1 MKKILFS
8 VFIAA
13 FVAAIFLSMIA
24 CGANKGNPDAG
35 SQSALRPPTNV
46 KVMALKPESLTERIF
61 LTGATEPFMEVRVSS
76 EEGGLVEK
84 LSFDKGYSIRK
95 EQELIRI
102 NASLIQASLDE
113 AKADLALRESNYRK
127 AEQLFE
133 RKSITA
139 QDRLATKTLYEM
151 ALARYEQAKIRLDK
165 AIIESPITGI
175 IIEKNVEEGEFVAPG
190 GSIAVIQDLSRIKVS
205 AALPES
211 EITYIRKGSPAVIT
225 LDAFP
230 GETFEGKI
238 SYLGNSASSS
248 TRTFPIEIV
257 INNADIRIG
266 SGMVAR
272 LSIVKREL
280 KDAVVVPED
289 SLVQTETG
297 KIAFV
302 LNGTRA
308 SRRDVKT
315 GASSDNRCV
324 VEAGLNFGDTLIVT
338 GQRDLV
344 DGQEVKVLE
353 D

>member
-1 MKKILFS
+1 
-8 VFIAA
+8 
-13 FVAAIFLSMIA
+13 
-24 CGANKGNPDAG
+24 
-35 SQSALRPPTNV
+35 
-46 KVMALKPESLTERIF
+46 
-61 LTGATEPFMEVRVSS
+61 
-76 EEGGLVEK
+76 
-84 LSFDKGYSIRK
+84 
-95 EQELIRI
+95 
-102 NASLIQASLDE
+102 
-113 AKADLALRESNYRK
+113 
-127 AEQLFE
+127 
-133 RKSITA
+133 
-139 QDRLATKTLYEM
+139 
-151 ALARYEQAKIRLDK
+151 
-165 AIIESPITGI
+165 
-175 IIEKNVEEGEFVAPG
+175 
-190 GSIAVIQDLSRIKVS
+190 
-205 AALPES
+205 
-211 EITYIRKGSPAVIT
+211 VIT

-257 INNADIRIG
+257 IGNADIRIG